1 MNATFPIGLKLST
14 GQAVVAT
21 TVAPALFAIGVASGR
36 LWLGIVLAVLT
47 LGLGLVAVRGRTITG
62 WVRALYSWQ
71 RRRTTAP
78 AAPSE
83 PVVGSTVMPG
93 DHVAVR
99 WHDQEMVALIELI
112 PRPYTP
118 SIVIDKHC
126 FTDDF
131 IDTALVEELLYA
143 HCPDLQAD
151 VISAGYRVGK
161 TAPAGVISLYEQMI
175 GTLPAPAHRRT
186 WIVLRAEPDKTRR
199 SSQRRADGVGGLAR
213 YLVASATRVA
223 DQLASNGV
231 DARCARSF
239 DDFDSATAIS
249 FEDESWSS
257 IKGRNVFTAAYSAPG
272 GPDAWWSERADHT
285 ITRVT
290 VKPGSP
296 PTSTVLLTTLA
307 RPTTPRGFS
316 RLFGGQ
322 RAALSGLSP
331 LTDKHHKLPIGSAGV
346 LIGETNDRNPV
357 FLPFDDVDH
366 RIIVGDGLMFS
377 QFMVRSAAA
386 GAVVTVDARLREFG
400 DMVNARFGEPKLNWP
415 GATTY
420 FTPHHQVE
428 VINLNRNYIITP
440 RHGKL
445 PIRLVEP
452 REESRYA
459 DALKR

>member
-1 MNATFPIGLKLST
+1 MSTPIPVGLKFFT
-14 GQAVVAT
+14 GQALVAAA
-21 TVAPALFAIGVASGR
+21 VAPALLAIGVAVGR
-36 LWLGIVLAVLT
+36 LWLGIVLAVLA
-47 LGLGLVAVRGRTITG
+47 LGIGLVAVRGRTTTG

-71 RRRTTAP
+71 RRRTAAP
-78 AAPSE
+78 AAATE
-83 PVVGSTVMPG
+83 PVVGATVMPG

-99 WHDQEMVALIELI
+99 WHDQEMVALIELV

-118 SIVIDKHC
+118 SVMVQHHC
-126 FTDDF
+126 FSDDVV
-131 IDTALVEELLYA
+131 DTALVEKLLESY
-143 HCPDLQAD
+143 CPDVEAD

-161 TAPAGVISLYEQMI
+161 TAPAGVVSLYEQMV

-186 WIVLRAEPDKTRR
+186 WIQLRADPEHTRR
-199 SSQRRADGVGGLAR
+199 SAQRRAEGVAGLAR
-213 YLVASATRVA
+213 YLVASATRIA
-223 DQLASNGV
+223 DQLAEHNI

-239 DDFDSATAIS
+239 DDFDQATAVS
-249 FEDESWSS
+249 FENELWSA
-257 IKGRNVFTAAYSAPG
+257 IKGRSTFTAAYSAPG
-272 GPDAWWSERADHT
+272 GPDVWWSARAEHT

-290 VKPGSP
+290 VKPGNA

-307 RPTTPRGFS
+307 NPTSPRGFS

-331 LTDKHHKLPIGSAGV
+331 VSDRHHKLPIGSAGV
-346 LIGETNDRNPV
+346 LIGETTDRHPV
-357 FLPFDDVDH
+357 FLPFDDVDN
-366 RIIVGDGLMFS
+366 RIIVGDGLVFS

-400 DMVNARFGEPKLNWP
+400 SMVNARFGEPRLSWP
-415 GATTY
+415 NATTY
-420 FTPHHQVE
+420 FAPHHRVGQ
-428 VINLNRNYIITP
+428 ITLHRNFITTP

-445 PIRLVEP
+445 PIRLVQP